1 MLLPRLRQC
10 DGKARVLNIGS
21 GIADRVQSGTGT
33 YGITKKALHRLTLQM
48 AAELASVDVSEDSA
62 QGIRAC
68 DGVDRRVWVAYAR
81 PGALKFL
88 LHVDKCKKEDIFAIL
103 QVGIGGSPR
112 LRRAPPNLLLIYSI

>member
-33 YGITKKALHRLTLQM
+33 YGITKKALHRLTLKM
-48 AAELASVDVSEDSA
+48 AAELASVDGSEDSA

-68 DGVDRRVWVAYAR
+68 VDRRVWVAYAR
-81 PGALKFL
+81 PGAL
-88 LHVDKCKKEDIFAIL
+88 EIPTTR
-103 QVGIGGSPR
+103 G
-112 LRRAPPNLLLIYSI
+112 

>member
-62 QGIRAC
+62 QGM
-68 DGVDRRVWVAYAR
+68 DRRVWVAYAR
-81 PGALKFL
+81 PGAL
-88 LHVDKCKKEDIFAIL
+88 EIPTTR
-103 QVGIGGSPR
+103 G
-112 LRRAPPNLLLIYSI
+112 